1 MTAASVLEQPVPHRL
16 TVADFELLAESG
28 AFQHNSRTELIEG
41 EIFAMNALGR
51 FHSLTHSRLFFRLCT
66 ALIAL
71 DCGLEPLI
79 APSVRMPPDSEPEP
93 DIVVTSQ
100 ARGKG
105 PVPLVSVNLLIEVSD
120 STLSFDLVRKARVY
134 AHHGVP
140 EYWVIDVN
148 SETLIQHWEP
158 QGDAY
163 AQRVT
168 HKLGTMLTAATLPGL
183 SILTDGLL

>member
-1 MTAASVLEQPVPHRL
+1 MTAASVLEYPLPHRL

-51 FHSLTHSRLFFRLCT
+51 FHSLTHSRLHARLSN
-66 ALIAL
+66 ALLVL
-71 DCGLEPLI
+71 DRGLEPLI

-105 PVPLVSVNLLIEVSD
+105 PVPLASVALLVEVSD
-120 STLSFDLVRKARVY
+120 TTLTFDLVRKARVY

-148 SETLIQHWEP
+148 SETVIHHWAP
-158 QGDAY
+158 QGNTY
-163 AQRVT
+163 AERVT
-168 HKLGTMLTAATLPGL
+168 HPLGAVLTAATLPGL
-183 SILTDGLL
+183 IVPTDGLV

>member
-1 MTAASVLEQPVPHRL
+1 MTAASVLEHPLPHRL

-51 FHSLTHSRLFFRLCT
+51 FHSPTHSRLFFRLCT

-71 DCGLEPLI
+71 DRGLEPLI

-105 PVPLVSVNLLIEVSD
+105 PVPLASVSLLVEVSD
-120 STLSFDLVRKARVY
+120 TTLTFDLVRKARVY
-134 AHHGVP
+134 AHHHVP

-148 SETLIQHWEP
+148 SETVIQHWAP
-158 QGDAY
+158 QDGTY
-163 AQRVT
+163 AERMV
-168 HKLGTMLTAATLPGL
+168 HPLGTVLTAATLPDL
-183 SILTDGLL
+183 SIETDGLI

>member
-51 FHSLTHSRLFFRLCT
+51 RHSQTHTRLPVRLSN
-66 ALIAL
+66 AVLAL
-71 DCGLEPLI
+71 DRGLKALI
-79 APSVRMPPDSEPEP
+79 APSVRMPPDSEPEL
-93 DIVVTSQ
+93 DIVVTSE
-100 ARGKG
+100 AEGDG
-105 PVPLVSVNLLIEVSD
+105 PVPLASVSLLVEVSD
-120 STLSFDLVRKARVY
+120 TTLTFDLVRKARVY

-148 SETLIQHWEP
+148 SETVIQHCP
-158 QGDAY
+158 AHD
-163 AQRVT
+163 
-168 HKLGTMLTAATLPGL
+168 
-183 SILTDGLL
+183 S